1 MIETVI
7 EVNNVIKKYPLY
19 HHIGSGIKNILLNPM
34 KFISSFKTTSY
45 VALNDVSFTVKKGE
59 SIALIG
65 KNGAGKSTTL
75 ALLAGVLKPNQGSI
89 RVKGRVASML
99 ELGGGFHP
107 DLTGRENIMLNAV
120 LLGLTLEEVKV
131 SMDSI
136 IEFSE
141 LGDFIDQ
148 PIRTYSSGMLA
159 KLGFS
164 VITSIKPDVLLID
177 EVLAVGDFNF
187 QRKCLEVIEDFKSK
201 GVTIFLVSHNM
212 NDVKA
217 FCDKAIWIENSRLRA
232 YLPVDDI
239 IDDYLAS

>member
-34 KFISSFKTTSY
+34 RFFSSFKTTSY
-45 VALNDVSFTVKKGE
+45 VALDDVSFTVKKGE

-89 RVKGRVASML
+89 RVQGRVASML

-120 LLGLTLEEVKV
+120 LLGLTIDEVKD

-164 VITSIKPDVLLID
+164 VITSIKPDILLID

-187 QRKCLEVIEDFKSK
+187 QRKCLEVIEDFKRK

-212 NDVKA
+212 SDVQA

-232 YLPVDDI
+232 YLPVSDV

>member
-89 RVKGRVASML
+89 RVKGRVTSM
-99 ELGGGFHP
+99 
-107 DLTGRENIMLNAV
+107 
-120 LLGLTLEEVKV
+120 
-131 SMDSI
+131 
-136 IEFSE
+136 
-141 LGDFIDQ
+141 
-148 PIRTYSSGMLA
+148 
-159 KLGFS
+159 
-164 VITSIKPDVLLID
+164 
-177 EVLAVGDFNF
+177 
-187 QRKCLEVIEDFKSK
+187 
-201 GVTIFLVSHNM
+201 
-212 NDVKA
+212 
-217 FCDKAIWIENSRLRA
+217 
-232 YLPVDDI
+232 
-239 IDDYLAS
+239 